1 MVAECVY
8 AAFQY
13 STSDVGRLF
22 GDRYKAVVVQGDDAN
37 YFGSLLDYLHLNP
50 VRAGMVRPSEG
61 ESVAEFDWS
70 SLAGGYLLPP
80 GRRPRWFEAGMGLAA
95 FGCAD
100 TAVGRKR
107 FVRRLDER
115 AVSEEME
122 RCGEPASDGEQDAR
136 VSRLGRGW
144 YWGSREFA
152 EELLGANEKA
162 IEEKKGRSHRY
173 SAVTMS
179 EKRNE
184 SSRRLK
190 RPRVRMASIGNAC
203 RERMRGRCRS
213 PM

>member
-1 MVAECVY
+1 
-8 AAFQY
+8 
-13 STSDVGRLF
+13 
-22 GDRYKAVVVQGDDAN
+22 
-37 YFGSLLDYLHLNP
+37 
-50 VRAGMVRPSEG
+50 
-61 ESVAEFDWS
+61 
-70 SLAGGYLLPP
+70 
-80 GRRPRWFEAGMGLAA
+80 MGLAT

-122 RCGEPASDGEQDAR
+122 RCGEPASDSEQDAR

-173 SAVTMS
+173 SE
-179 EKRNE
+179 EKRSHDE
-184 SSRRLK
+184 
-190 RPRVRMASIGNAC
+190 
-203 RERMRGRCRS
+203 REAERIVSAAEAAAGLDGVDW
-213 PM
+213 